1 MTKEIK
7 ANKQLSRPTP
17 GRASATVARDLLR
30 LVGAYGGNQPALLRQ
45 AGLAHL
51 ATRLLA
57 PHGLAPSL
65 SHEEFARLYAHCTW
79 ALDECAARQEGRE
92 PLTKAGIDMLCH
104 CVITCRTL
112 RDVIERTDRFSELI
126 GVRAGRLMLSVEGD
140 VARFEMITER
150 KVRNTCAYLSDLTGL
165 SSYHRLFGWLI
176 GEDMPLLA
184 ATMRYPALLP
194 EQTTF
199 YLMPQPVTH
208 GAAGNSLIFPADYLD
223 RPVIR
228 NPQELEPMLRDF
240 PFNLSLSQSKE
251 APLSERI
258 SRLFAA
264 MLASGEAPPTGAW
277 LARSF
282 GISEATLKRRLSA
295 EGTSLVGL
303 RSQARQDIAM
313 RLLTDPRLSISEIAR
328 TTHFS
333 DATAFRRAFRQWT
346 GQSPA
351 AWRAAHPG
359 RAGAARHQAGLS
371 TSSAISNA

>member
-1 MTKEIK
+1 MTNKVK
-7 ANKQLSRPTP
+7 ANKQLSRPVP

-51 ATRLLA
+51 SARLLS
-57 PHGLAPSL
+57 PQGPVPSL

-112 RDVIERTDRFSELI
+112 RDAIERTDRFSALV
-126 GVRAGRLMLSVEGD
+126 GVRAGRLILSVEGD
-140 VARFEMITER
+140 IAQLEMITER
-150 KVRNTCAYLSDLTGL
+150 TVRNPCAYLSDLTGL
-165 SSYHRLFGWLI
+165 STYHRLFGWLI
-176 GEDMPLLA
+176 GEDMPLIT

-194 EQTTF
+194 ERTTF
-199 YLMPQPVTH
+199 YLMPHPVTH
-208 GAAGNSLIFPADYLD
+208 GAAGNSLFFPADYLD

-228 NPQELEPMLRDF
+228 SPQELEPMLLDF
-240 PFNLSLSQSKE
+240 PFNLSLPQSKD

-264 MLASGEAPPTGAW
+264 MLASGEAPATGAW

-282 GISEATLKRRLSA
+282 GISEATLKRRLAA

-303 RSQARQDIAM
+303 RTQARQDIAL
-313 RLLTDPRLSISEIAR
+313 RLLADPRLSITEIAR

-351 AWRAAHPG
+351 AWRATHPG
-359 RAGAARHQAGLS
+359 RGEAARYQAGLS
-371 TSSAISNA
+371 TSSTISNA